1 MIDSFVVSRLVMISV
16 LSGRRVF
23 ALEHRHR
30 LARHDGRDRVLVNEL
45 RVAVATQEN
54 AEIVEGC
61 HNTGEL
67 DAIDQKDRQRNLLL
81 ANGIEKKILEIL
93 RTFRH
98 GAASFF
104 FAGLLS
110 TGVIIV

>member
-1 MIDSFVVSRLVMISV
+1 MIDSFFVSRLVMISV
-16 LSGRRVF
+16 LSGSVFF

-30 LARHDGRDRVLVNEL
+30 LARHDGRDGVLVDQL
-45 RVAVATQEN
+45 GMAVTAQKN

-61 HNTGEL
+61 HDTGEL
-67 DAIDQKDRQRNLLL
+67 DAVDQKDRQRNFLLSY
-81 ANGIEKKILEIL
+81 GVEEKILQIL

-104 FAGLLS
+104 FAGACRP
-110 TGVIIV
+110 V